1 MSSQGQTAIEV
12 MVSEQMTTDL
22 AEDTLLHS
30 LPHPDDEKVL
40 AAAREALLEGMR
52 NVFIVG
58 EDEFHID
65 ACFLALYQQLK
76 LVPGLQLHRMMSPK
90 VDDIVELFN
99 TVLSD
104 LSIEEAR
111 NHQAQERHII
121 VMPDFG
127 PNAGKEWMACESLVN
142 TFPGANVGMLAFSTL
157 DNHDASTLQQLSL
170 KARNKLMRLTPMN
183 HEVMERYLGE
193 CHARG
198 TLADMLPSL
207 QDSQWY
213 ELASSI
219 VGLDAAEDAI
229 KQSVSDYDEV
239 MSEAVETS
247 DELEVM
253 ADPAVEV
260 NEEAS
265 IAKPRKRLIN
275 WGALLPRISSLIS
288 VALIILFAGALLLV
302 VAGALHP
309 PIWEAT
315 QIFAKPWFDQLMIWL
330 EQLLEY
336 LLH

>member
-1 MSSQGQTAIEV
+1 M
-12 MVSEQMTTDL
+12 SEQMTTDL
-22 AEDTLLHS
+22 AEDALLHS

-76 LVPGLQLHRMMSPK
+76 LVPGMQLHRMMSPK

-198 TLADMLPSL
+198 VLVEMLPSL

-219 VGLDAAEDAI
+219 LGLDAEDAI

-239 MSEAVETS
+239 MSEAAETN
-247 DELEVM
+247 DELEDM
-253 ADPAVEV
+253 ADPAA
-260 NEEAS
+260 EEAS

-336 LLH
+336 LPR

>member
-1 MSSQGQTAIEV
+1 
-12 MVSEQMTTDL
+12 MVSAQMTTDM
-22 AEDTLLHS
+22 AEDALLHS

-90 VDDIVELFN
+90 VDDMVELFN

-157 DNHDASTLQQLSL
+157 DNHDASALQQLSL
-170 KARNKLMRLTPMN
+170 KSRNKLMRLTPMD
-183 HEVMERYLGE
+183 HAVMERYLGE

-198 TLADMLPSL
+198 VLAEMLPSL
-207 QDSQWY
+207 QNSPWY
-213 ELASSI
+213 ELASI
-219 VGLDAAEDAI
+219 ILGLDAEDAI

-239 MSEAVETS
+239 MSEAAETS

-253 ADPAVEV
+253 ADPAAEV

-288 VALIILFAGALLLV
+288 VALIVLFAGALMLA
-302 VAGALHP
+302 VAGILHP
-309 PIWEAT
+309 PAWEAT
-315 QIFAKPWFDQLMIWL
+315 QTIAKPWFDQLMIWL
-330 EQLLEY
+330 DQLLEY
-336 LLH
+336 LPR

>member
-1 MSSQGQTAIEV
+1 MSPHGQAAIEV

-22 AEDTLLHS
+22 AEDALLHS

-170 KARNKLMRLTPMN
+170 KARNKLMRLTPMDDV
-183 HEVMERYLGE
+183 VMERYLGE

-198 TLADMLPSL
+198 VLLEMLPSL

-219 VGLDAAEDAI
+219 LGLDAEDAI

-239 MSEAVETS
+239 MSEAAEIS
-247 DELEVM
+247 DELEVL
-253 ADPAVEV
+253 ADPAAEV
-260 NEEAS
+260 SEEAS

-275 WGALLPRISSLIS
+275 WRALLPRISSLIS
-288 VALIILFAGALLLV
+288 VAFIILFAGALLLV
-302 VAGALHP
+302 VAGTLHP
-309 PIWEAT
+309 PIWETT
-315 QIFAKPWFDQLMIWL
+315 QIFVKPWFDQLMIWL
-330 EQLLEY
+330 GQLLEY
-336 LLH
+336 LPR

>member
-1 MSSQGQTAIEV
+1 MSPHGQAAIEV

-22 AEDTLLHS
+22 AEDALLHS

-170 KARNKLMRLTPMN
+170 KARNKLMRLTPMDDV
-183 HEVMERYLGE
+183 VMERYLGE

-198 TLADMLPSL
+198 VLVEMLPSL
-207 QDSQWY
+207 QDSRWY

-219 VGLDAAEDAI
+219 LGLDAEEAI

-239 MSEAVETS
+239 MSEAAEIS
-247 DELEVM
+247 DELEVL
-253 ADPAVEV
+253 ADPAAEV
-260 NEEAS
+260 SEEAS

-275 WGALLPRISSLIS
+275 WRALLPRISSLIS
-288 VALIILFAGALLLV
+288 VAFIILFAGALLLV
-302 VAGALHP
+302 VAGTLHP
-309 PIWEAT
+309 PIWETT
-315 QIFAKPWFDQLMIWL
+315 QIFVKPWFDQLMIWL
-330 EQLLEY
+330 GQLLEY
-336 LLH
+336 LPR

>member
-1 MSSQGQTAIEV
+1 MSPHGQAAIEV
-12 MVSEQMTTDL
+12 MVSEQMTTNL
-22 AEDTLLHS
+22 AEDALLHS

-170 KARNKLMRLTPMN
+170 KARNKLMRLTPMDDV
-183 HEVMERYLGE
+183 VMERYLGE

-198 TLADMLPSL
+198 VLVEMLPSL

-219 VGLDAAEDAI
+219 LGLDAEDAI

-239 MSEAVETS
+239 MSEAAEIS
-247 DELEVM
+247 DELEVL
-253 ADPAVEV
+253 ADPAAEV
-260 NEEAS
+260 SEEAS

-275 WGALLPRISSLIS
+275 WRALLPRISSLIS
-288 VALIILFAGALLLV
+288 VAFIILFAGALLLV
-302 VAGALHP
+302 VAGTLHP
-309 PIWEAT
+309 PIWETT
-315 QIFAKPWFDQLMIWL
+315 QIFVKPWFDQLMIWL
-330 EQLLEY
+330 GQLLEY
-336 LLH
+336 LPR

>member
-1 MSSQGQTAIEV
+1 MSA
-12 MVSEQMTTDL
+12 QMTTDM
-22 AEDTLLHS
+22 AEDALLHS

-90 VDDIVELFN
+90 VDDMVELFN

-157 DNHDASTLQQLSL
+157 DNHDASALQQLSL
-170 KARNKLMRLTPMN
+170 KSRNKLMRLTPMD
-183 HEVMERYLGE
+183 HAVMERYLGE

-198 TLADMLPSL
+198 VLAEMLPSL
-207 QDSQWY
+207 QNSPWY
-213 ELASSI
+213 ELASI
-219 VGLDAAEDAI
+219 ILGLDAEDAI

-239 MSEAVETS
+239 MSEAAETS

-253 ADPAVEV
+253 ADPAAEV

-288 VALIILFAGALLLV
+288 VALIVLFAGALMLA
-302 VAGALHP
+302 VAGILHP
-309 PIWEAT
+309 PAWEAT
-315 QIFAKPWFDQLMIWL
+315 QTIAKPWFDQLMIWL
-330 EQLLEY
+330 DQLLEY
-336 LLH
+336 LPR

>member
-1 MSSQGQTAIEV
+1 
-12 MVSEQMTTDL
+12 MVSAQMTTDM
-22 AEDTLLHS
+22 AEDALLHS

-157 DNHDASTLQQLSL
+157 DNHDASALQQLSL
-170 KARNKLMRLTPMN
+170 KSRNKLMRLTPMD
-183 HEVMERYLGE
+183 HAVMERYLGE

-198 TLADMLPSL
+198 VLAEMLPSL
-207 QDSQWY
+207 QNSPWY
-213 ELASSI
+213 ELASI
-219 VGLDAAEDAI
+219 ILGLDAEDAI

-239 MSEAVETS
+239 MSEAAETS
-247 DELEVM
+247 DELEIM
-253 ADPAVEV
+253 ADPAAEV

-288 VALIILFAGALLLV
+288 VALIVLFAGALMLA
-302 VAGALHP
+302 VAGILHP
-309 PIWEAT
+309 PVWEAT
-315 QIFAKPWFDQLMIWL
+315 QTIAKPWFDQLMIWL
-330 EQLLEY
+330 DQLLEY
-336 LLH
+336 LPR

>member
-1 MSSQGQTAIEV
+1 MSA
-12 MVSEQMTTDL
+12 QMTTDM
-22 AEDTLLHS
+22 AEDALLHS

-157 DNHDASTLQQLSL
+157 DNHDASALQQLSL
-170 KARNKLMRLTPMN
+170 KSRNKLMRLTPMD
-183 HEVMERYLGE
+183 HAVMERYLGE

-198 TLADMLPSL
+198 VLAEMLPSL
-207 QDSQWY
+207 QNSPWY
-213 ELASSI
+213 ELASI
-219 VGLDAAEDAI
+219 ILGLDAEDAI

-239 MSEAVETS
+239 MSEAAETS

-253 ADPAVEV
+253 ADPAAEV

-288 VALIILFAGALLLV
+288 VAMIVLFAGALMLA
-302 VAGALHP
+302 VAGILHP
-309 PIWEAT
+309 PVWEAT
-315 QIFAKPWFDQLMIWL
+315 QTIAKPWFDQLMIWL
-330 EQLLEY
+330 DQLLEY
-336 LLH
+336 LPR

>member
-1 MSSQGQTAIEV
+1 MSA
-12 MVSEQMTTDL
+12 QMTTDM
-22 AEDTLLHS
+22 AEDALLHS

-157 DNHDASTLQQLSL
+157 DNHDASALQQLSL
-170 KARNKLMRLTPMN
+170 KSRNKLMRLTPMD
-183 HEVMERYLGE
+183 HAVMERYLGE

-198 TLADMLPSL
+198 VLAEMLPSL
-207 QDSQWY
+207 QNSPWY
-213 ELASSI
+213 ELASI
-219 VGLDAAEDAI
+219 ILGLDAEDAI

-239 MSEAVETS
+239 MSEAAETS

-253 ADPAVEV
+253 ADPAAEV

-288 VALIILFAGALLLV
+288 VALIVLFAGALMLA
-302 VAGALHP
+302 VAGILHP
-309 PIWEAT
+309 PVWEAT
-315 QIFAKPWFDQLMIWL
+315 QTIAKPWFDQLMIWL
-330 EQLLEY
+330 DQLQEY
-336 LLH
+336 LPR

>member
-1 MSSQGQTAIEV
+1 
-12 MVSEQMTTDL
+12 MVSAQMTTDM
-22 AEDTLLHS
+22 AEDALLHS

-90 VDDIVELFN
+90 VDDMVELFN

-157 DNHDASTLQQLSL
+157 DNHDASALQQLSL
-170 KARNKLMRLTPMN
+170 KSRNKLMRLTPMD
-183 HEVMERYLGE
+183 HAVMERYLGE

-198 TLADMLPSL
+198 VLAEMLPSL
-207 QDSQWY
+207 QNSPWY
-213 ELASSI
+213 ELASI
-219 VGLDAAEDAI
+219 ILGLDAEDAI

-239 MSEAVETS
+239 MSEAAETS

-253 ADPAVEV
+253 ADPAAEV

-288 VALIILFAGALLLV
+288 VALIVLFAGALMLA
-302 VAGALHP
+302 VAGILHP
-309 PIWEAT
+309 PVWEAT
-315 QIFAKPWFDQLMIWL
+315 QTIAKPWFDQLMIWL
-330 EQLLEY
+330 DQLLEY
-336 LLH
+336 LPR

>member
-1 MSSQGQTAIEV
+1 
-12 MVSEQMTTDL
+12 MVSAQMTTDM
-22 AEDTLLHS
+22 AEDALLHS

-99 TVLSD
+99 TVLSG

-157 DNHDASTLQQLSL
+157 DNHDASALQQLSL
-170 KARNKLMRLTPMN
+170 KSRNKLMRLTPVD
-183 HEVMERYLGE
+183 HAVMERYLGE

-198 TLADMLPSL
+198 VLAEMLPSL
-207 QDSQWY
+207 QNSPWY
-213 ELASSI
+213 ELASI
-219 VGLDAAEDAI
+219 ILGLDAEDAI

-239 MSEAVETS
+239 MSEAAETS

-253 ADPAVEV
+253 ADPAAEV

-288 VALIILFAGALLLV
+288 VALIVLFAGALMLA
-302 VAGALHP
+302 VAGILHP
-309 PIWEAT
+309 PVWEAT
-315 QIFAKPWFDQLMIWL
+315 QTIAKPWFDQLMIWL
-330 EQLLEY
+330 DQLLEY
-336 LLH
+336 LPR

>member
-1 MSSQGQTAIEV
+1 M
-12 MVSEQMTTDL
+12 SEQMTTDL
-22 AEDTLLHS
+22 AEDALLHS

-198 TLADMLPSL
+198 VLVEMLPSL

-219 VGLDAAEDAI
+219 LGLDAEDAI

-239 MSEAVETS
+239 MSEAAETNY
-247 DELEVM
+247 ELEDM
-253 ADPAVEV
+253 ADPAA
-260 NEEAS
+260 EEAS

-336 LLH
+336 LPR

>member
-1 MSSQGQTAIEV
+1 
-12 MVSEQMTTDL
+12 MVSAQMTTDM
-22 AEDTLLHS
+22 AEDALLHS

-157 DNHDASTLQQLSL
+157 DNHDASALQQLSL
-170 KARNKLMRLTPMN
+170 KSRNKLMRLTPMD
-183 HEVMERYLGE
+183 HAVMERYLGE

-198 TLADMLPSL
+198 VLVEMLPSL
-207 QDSQWY
+207 QNSPWY
-213 ELASSI
+213 ELASI
-219 VGLDAAEDAI
+219 ILGLDAEDAI

-239 MSEAVETS
+239 MSESAETS

-253 ADPAVEV
+253 ADPAAEV

-288 VALIILFAGALLLV
+288 VALIVLFAGALMLA
-302 VAGALHP
+302 VAGILHP
-309 PIWEAT
+309 PVWEAT
-315 QIFAKPWFDQLMIWL
+315 QTIAKPWFDQLMIWL
-330 EQLLEY
+330 DQLLEY
-336 LLH
+336 LPR

>member
-1 MSSQGQTAIEV
+1 MSPHGQAAIEV

-22 AEDTLLHS
+22 AEDALLHS

-170 KARNKLMRLTPMN
+170 KARNKLMRLTPMDDV
-183 HEVMERYLGE
+183 VMERYLGE

-198 TLADMLPSL
+198 VLVEMLPSL

-219 VGLDAAEDAI
+219 LGLDAEDAI

-239 MSEAVETS
+239 MSEAAEIS
-247 DELEVM
+247 DELEVL
-253 ADPAVEV
+253 ADPAAEV
-260 NEEAS
+260 SEEAS

-275 WGALLPRISSLIS
+275 WRALLPRISSLIS
-288 VALIILFAGALLLV
+288 VAFIILFAGALLLV
-302 VAGALHP
+302 VAGTLHP
-309 PIWEAT
+309 PIWETT
-315 QIFAKPWFDQLMIWL
+315 QIFVKPWFDQLMIWL
-330 EQLLEY
+330 GQLLEY
-336 LLH
+336 LPR

>member
-1 MSSQGQTAIEV
+1 M
-12 MVSEQMTTDL
+12 SEQMTTDL
-22 AEDTLLHS
+22 AEDALLHS

-170 KARNKLMRLTPMN
+170 KARNKLMRLTPMDDV
-183 HEVMERYLGE
+183 VMERYLGE

-198 TLADMLPSL
+198 VLVEMLPSL

-219 VGLDAAEDAI
+219 LGLDAEDAI

-239 MSEAVETS
+239 MSEAAEIS
-247 DELEVM
+247 DELEVL
-253 ADPAVEV
+253 ADPAAEV
-260 NEEAS
+260 NGEAS

-275 WGALLPRISSLIS
+275 WRALLPRISSLIS
-288 VALIILFAGALLLV
+288 VAFIILFAGALLLV
-302 VAGALHP
+302 VAGTLHP
-309 PIWEAT
+309 PIWETT
-315 QIFAKPWFDQLMIWL
+315 QVFVKPWFDQLMIWL
-330 EQLLEY
+330 GQLLEY
-336 LLH
+336 LPR